1 MFSDK
6 NIEKYIKEST
16 EEIYSLLETLCKI
29 PAPSHKEEKRAEFVK
44 NWFDSIGAKGAYIDE
59 ALNVILPI
67 NCEGSNEITV
77 FVAHTDTVFPD
88 LEPMPYEDDGEIIRC
103 PGVGDDTAS
112 LVDLMLT
119 AKYFVQNNVEA
130 KKGIMFVANSCEE
143 GLGNLKGTR
152 QIMKDY
158 AGRVKQFVSIDNSK
172 LNGISNRCVGSHR
185 YEVEVKTPGGHSF
198 AAFGN
203 KNAIAELS
211 KIVNKI
217 YSIEVPQKE
226 DTKTTYNVGI
236 ISGGTSV
243 NTICQDAKML
253 CEYRSNDVDCLEIMK
268 GKFEEIFE
276 NARCE
281 DVEVIVTKI
290 GDRPCA
296 KAVDPVAFAKLQDA
310 CVEVLTKVSGKEVEF
325 KSSSTDCNI
334 PLHLGVPAICIGGYE
349 GAKAHT
355 REEWLYKASL
365 PKGLENVMR
374 IAHKLTSEEE

>member
-6 NIEKYIKEST
+6 NIKKYIEEST

-29 PAPSHKEEKRAEFVK
+29 PAPSHKEEKRAEFCK

-59 ALNVILPI
+59 ALNVVLPI
-67 NCEGSNEITV
+67 NCEGSDEITV

-112 LVDLMLT
+112 LVELMLT
-119 AKYFVQNNVEA
+119 AKYFVQNNIEV
-130 KKGIMFVANSCEE
+130 KNGIMFVANSCEE

-211 KIVNKI
+211 KMVNEI

-253 CEYRSNDVDCLEIMK
+253 CEYRSNDVECLEIMK
-268 GKFEEIFE
+268 DKFEKIFE
-276 NARCE
+276 NACSE

-296 KAVDPVAFAKLQDA
+296 KAVDPVAFAKLQDV

-349 GAKAHT
+349 GGKAHT

-365 PKGLENVMR
+365 PKGLESVMR

>member
-1 MFSDK
+1 MFSDN
-6 NIEKYIKEST
+6 NIKKYIEESNQ
-16 EEIYSLLETLCKI
+16 EIYSLLETICKI
-29 PAPSHKEEKRAEFVK
+29 PAPSHHEEKRAEFVK
-44 NWFDSIGAKGAYIDE
+44 NWFDSIGAEGAYIDE
-59 ALNVILPI
+59 ALNVVLPI

-112 LVDLMLT
+112 LVDLMLA
-119 AKYFVQNNVEA
+119 AKYFVKNNFKPQN
-130 KKGIMFVANSCEE
+130 GIMFVANSCEE

-158 AGRVKQFVSIDNSK
+158 EGRVKQFISIDNSK
-172 LNGISNRCVGSHR
+172 INGISNRCVGSHR

-211 KIVNKI
+211 KMINEM
-217 YSIEVPQKE
+217 YSIEVPKKE

-253 CEYRSNDVDCLEIMK
+253 CEYRSNDVECLEIMK
-268 GKFEEIFE
+268 NKFEEIFE

-296 KAVDPVAFAKLQDA
+296 KAVDPVAFAKLQDTCA
-310 CVEVLTKVSGKEVEF
+310 EILEKVSGKEIEF

-334 PLHLGVPAICIGGYE
+334 PLHLGIPAICIGGYE
-349 GAKAHT
+349 GGKAHT
-355 REEWLYKASL
+355 REEWLYKKSL
-365 PKGLENVMR
+365 PLGLESVIK
-374 IAHKLTSEEE
+374 IAYRLTSEE